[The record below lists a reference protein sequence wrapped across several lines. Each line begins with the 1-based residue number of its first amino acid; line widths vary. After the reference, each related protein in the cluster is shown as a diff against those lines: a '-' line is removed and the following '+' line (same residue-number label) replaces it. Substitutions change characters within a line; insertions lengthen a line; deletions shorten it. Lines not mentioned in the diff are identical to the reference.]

1 MKVNNNN
8 KIKVVKNQ
16 ASNVADIYIYDAIGE
31 NFDWWTW
38 TVTGVTF
45 DSFSKDLENV
55 KNMDRINIR
64 VNSEG
69 GDVHAGLAIYNLIK
83 RTAHNNI
90 HIYVDGVAYSM
101 AAIIMMAVPK
111 GNRHMATAS
120 MLMFHSA
127 STTIYDSMNS
137 TQLQELADVL
147 SKYDDILASAL
158 TDSTGLTIDETKAK
172 YFDGKDHFLTPQ
184 DALDAGLI
192 ADIVD
197 SNIEVFNSIKSEN
210 DKKSFMDVLQNFEN
224 SMLDKINNLFNNQKP
239 KDMNITDVINA
250 LRSGDAI
257 TNEQR
262 TELAS
267 QLEKFNANKFSQED
281 IDIAVEAKAS
291 EFAEIQNNLEAEKTE
306 KESLKTTVSDLQS
319 KLAIL
324 EGGNPP
330 ANVVDTQ
337 EQNEDELNR
346 FKFKPLNKIR
356 KH

>member
-137 TQLQELADVL
+137 TQLKELADVL
-147 SKYDDILASAL
+147 SKYDDILASSL
-158 TDSTGLTIDETKAK
+158 TDSTGLTIDETKSK
-172 YFDGKDHFLTPQ
+172 YFDGKDHYLTPQ

-210 DKKSFMDVLQNFEN
+210 DKKSFMDVLQNWEN
-224 SMLDKINNLFNNQKP
+224 SMMDKITNLFNNQKP

-267 QLEKFNANKFSQED
+267 QLEKFNNNKFSQED

-346 FKFKPLNKIR
+346 FKFKPLNQIR

>member
-38 TVTGVTF
+38 TITGVTF
-45 DSFSKDLENV
+45 DSFSKDLEAV

-69 GDVHAGLAIYNLIK
+69 GDVHAGLSIYNLIK

-111 GNRHMATAS
+111 ENRHMATAS

-147 SKYDDILASAL
+147 SKYDDILASSL
-158 TDSTGLTIDETKAK
+158 TDSTGLTIEEIKAK
-172 YFDGKDHFLTPQ
+172 YFDGKDHYLTPQ

-267 QLEKFNANKFSQED
+267 QLEKFNVNKFSQED
-281 IDIAVEAKAS
+281 IDKAVEAKAS
-291 EFAEIQNNLEAEKTE
+291 EFAEIQNNLDAEKQA
-306 KESLKTTVSDLQS
+306 KEAFELKVKDLEAQ
-319 KLAIL
+319 LAIHN
-324 EGGNPP
+324 GGSAPGGAADN
-330 ANVVDTQ
+330 Q
-337 EQNEDELNR
+337 EDSNEDLDR
-346 FKFKPLNKIR
+346 FKFKPLNQIR
-356 KH
+356 K

>member
-267 QLEKFNANKFSQED
+267 QLEKFNANKFTQED